1 MSIKQSVDV
10 NDFMV
15 KRPILVTPDTE
26 LFEAIHKILRYKL
39 SGITVVDDDKHP
51 VGMLSELDCLRAILS
66 DAYFGEGVGNIRVA
80 DHMTPEV
87 ECVDAH
93 SDVIGVARS
102 MLDHK
107 RRRRPVVDD
116 HSQLVGQITCRAI
129 LKCVKE
135 FGGPLRR
142 FEVGV

>member
-1 MSIKQSVDV
+1 MKRSIDV

-15 KRPILVTPDTE
+15 KHPALVTPDAE

-39 SGITVVDDDKHP
+39 SGVTVVDDDKHP

-66 DAYFGEGVGNIRVA
+66 GTYYAEGAGNILVE
-80 DHMTPEV
+80 DHMTSKV

-116 HSQLVGQITCRAI
+116 HNRLVGQITCRAI
-129 LKCVKE
+129 LKCVRQ
-135 FGGPLRR
+135 FGGPGHW

>member
-1 MSIKQSVDV
+1 MSTKQSVDV

-15 KRPILVTPDTE
+15 KRPVLVTPDTK

-39 SGITVVDDDKHP
+39 SGVTVVDDNKHP

-66 DAYFGEGVGNIRVA
+66 DAYFGEGFGNIRVA
-80 DHMTPEV
+80 DHMTSEV

-93 SDVIGVARS
+93 SNIIGVARS

-135 FGGPLRR
+135 FGGPLR
-142 FEVGV
+142 